1 MTRAATGTRTVVAAS
16 LALVCAVLCVDSAEA
31 QLRRTWISQ
40 HGSDGNTCQRHDPC
54 LSLRE
59 AVSRTAAGGEVNV
72 LDSADYSSAT
82 IDKSIT
88 IDGGEFHA
96 VVFAGVTINAG
107 PNDRVVLRNL
117 KFHATNRDRPGVTLN
132 TGRTLVVENCIF
144 NDLSVGIQIQT
155 SSYAN
160 AYMNNVHMTDVDTGI
175 VVRTVGFAN
184 ALYASA
190 TVTNAYIESSGTGLL
205 AIGRNVAV
213 TVTDSVF
220 YAIEGLAIHVDGAT
234 AQANVQDSQLLDN
247 AAGVLAEDGTSL
259 EPAVV
264 RLSNTSVYENGIALL
279 NFRGESIVGTAG
291 DNDFGGN
298 PPSFPLGS
306 VPLE

>member
-1 MTRAATGTRTVVAAS
+1 MRIMLSAFLVIICTGLSVAA
-16 LALVCAVLCVDSAEA
+16 ADA

-40 HGSDGNTCQRHDPC
+40 HGSDGNTCQRNDPC

-72 LDSADYSSAT
+72 LDSADYNSAT

-96 VVFAGVTINAG
+96 VVFAGITINAG

-144 NDLSVGIQIQT
+144 NSLSVGIQVLT
-155 SSYAN
+155 SGRAS
-160 AYMNNVHMTDVDTGI
+160 AYINNVHMTDVGNGI
-175 VVRTVGFAN
+175 VVRSTRLANGIFAT
-184 ALYASA
+184 A
-190 TVTNAYIESSGTGLL
+190 TINNAYIESSRAGL
-205 AIGRNVAV
+205 IVNGWNMAV

-220 YAIEGLAIHVDGAT
+220 YSMEVDFAIDTQGE
-234 AQANVQDSQLLDN
+234 QAETNVQDSQVLNNDVGVFADN
-247 AAGVLAEDGTSL
+247 GTSIW
-259 EPAVV
+259 PATV
-264 RLSNTSVYENGIALL
+264 RLSNTSVYENGTAVIYDREDSVVA
-279 NFRGESIVGTAG
+279 TAG

-298 PPSFPLGS
+298 LRSAPLNGA

>member
-1 MTRAATGTRTVVAAS
+1 MTRAATDTKTVRTMLAAS

-40 HGSDGNTCQRHDPC
+40 HGSDGNTCQRNDPC

-144 NDLSVGIQIQT
+144 NDLSIGINVRT
-155 SSYAN
+155 SGRSNIYV
-160 AYMNNVHMTDVDTGI
+160 NNVHMTNVNTGI
-175 VVRTVGFAN
+175 IIQSDGLSASRFAIATINDAYIDSSARGIQVFGRNAFVTVVDSVIYAN
-184 ALYASA
+184 DGTAIQ
-190 TVTNAYIESSGTGLL
+190 TVTENPQLNI
-205 AIGRNVAV
+205 N
-213 TVTDSVF
+213 
-220 YAIEGLAIHVDGAT
+220 
-234 AQANVQDSQLLDN
+234 DSQLLN
-247 AAGVLAEDGTSL
+247 SAVGVLVDGT
-259 EPAVV
+259 EAVI
-264 RLSNTSVYENGIALL
+264 RLTNTSIYENGIGLAYDTEDGLI
-279 NFRGESIVGTAG
+279 STTG
-291 DNDFGGN
+291 DNDIGGN
-298 PPSFPLGS
+298 DTSAPPNGT
-306 VPLE
+306 VQTQ